1 MRNTEGSRATIQSR
15 HVMEILSAIKR
26 LISLLP
32 LKEFG
37 AILES
42 RPTTPDDYPLRPF
55 FKSPESRV
63 PIWKIYLFLNLDDF
77 LIFNFLDSMEDK

>member
-1 MRNTEGSRATIQSR
+1 
-15 HVMEILSAIKR
+15 MEILSAIKR

-32 LKEFG
+32 LKELG

-55 FKSPESRV
+55 FKSPDDLV
-63 PIWKIYLFLNLDDF
+63 YPYGKYIY
-77 LIFNFLDSMEDK
+77 S